1 MAQVVMMEMAN
12 PWNIQSIY
20 DLQYF
25 NCPSCTFKNRSK
37 QGIVNHAYQFHP
49 ESVNFLSNLSD
60 NSLDD
65 VMCPWKD
72 HFIEIEDAGEF
83 YTKNYISDRSDQK
96 FMAIIIFLSIL

>member
-83 YTKNYISDRSDQK
+83 YTKNYK
-96 FMAIIIFLSIL
+96 FLT